1 MYLKKANE
9 NEVRPTLGL
18 IIRQTSWH
26 SMAQYPFVDY
36 MTIKN
41 RNKEPEIPSR
51 GSREL
56 EM

>member
-18 IIRQTSWH
+18 IIRQTSWL